1 MLWRKLIFGVL
12 EKTLFW
18 GVLGAWMTFKKPE
31 MDKTLRN
38 GLSMIE
44 TDPLNHKWLD
54 FTIQLGLTL
63 HQFQKKLLLR
73 DISFQTTYLFTF
85 GVLHL
90 YQSYRYQVFI
100 SSIVCKTVRSLN
112 LAFTKGQSLYYL
124 CFSQVLIYKNYL
136 TVLCSL
142 FFSRNSPKS
151 EILKTFSGS
160 SCWLLDRKMCQL
172 LFLIYFN
179 LIY

>member
-54 FTIQLGLTL
+54 FAI
-63 HQFQKKLLLR
+63 
-73 DISFQTTYLFTF
+73 
-85 GVLHL
+85 
-90 YQSYRYQVFI
+90 
-100 SSIVCKTVRSLN
+100 
-112 LAFTKGQSLYYL
+112 
-124 CFSQVLIYKNYL
+124 
-136 TVLCSL
+136 
-142 FFSRNSPKS
+142 
-151 EILKTFSGS
+151 
-160 SCWLLDRKMCQL
+160 
-172 LFLIYFN
+172 
-179 LIY
+179 